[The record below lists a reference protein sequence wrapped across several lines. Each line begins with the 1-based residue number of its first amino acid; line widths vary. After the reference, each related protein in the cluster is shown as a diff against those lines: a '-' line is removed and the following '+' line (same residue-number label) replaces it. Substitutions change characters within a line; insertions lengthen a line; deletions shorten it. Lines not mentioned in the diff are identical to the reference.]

1 MQKQK
6 KQMIVLVILLIL
18 LILAYIGVHFTVKT
32 GRKGKCQRR
41 GGKDPGDGS

>member
-18 LILAYIGVHFTVKT
+18 LILAYIGVHFY
-32 GRKGKCQRR
+32 RKCQRR

>member
-18 LILAYIGVHFTVKT
+18 LILAYIGVHFYSKNTIKI
-32 GRKGKCQRR
+32 
-41 GGKDPGDGS
+41 

>member
-18 LILAYIGVHFTVKT
+18 LILAYIGVQFYSK
-32 GRKGKCQRR
+32 KQEEKEI
-41 GGKDPGDGS
+41 

>member
-18 LILAYIGVHFTVKT
+18 LILAYIGVHFSYKNTIKI
-32 GRKGKCQRR
+32 
-41 GGKDPGDGS
+41 

>member
-18 LILAYIGVHFTVKT
+18 LILAYIGVHFY
-32 GRKGKCQRR
+32 RKGKCQRR